1 MGAGPKDVVYVGEGE
16 TVQVI
21 AHYDMAP
28 ATYPDGRSTGKA
40 GATGAPGGRYM
51 IHCHNLAHE
60 DHDMMHQFLV
70 AAADGSLDLSPSGA
84 NHPVYAAPPQ

>member
-1 MGAGPKDVVYVGEGE
+1 
-16 TVQVI
+16 
-21 AHYDMAP
+21 
-28 ATYPDGRSTGKA
+28 
-40 GATGAPGGRYM
+40 M

-60 DHDMMHQFLV
+60 DHDMMLQFVV